1 MKPKIVTN
9 AFGLNVRICCASCA
23 QKGFSKSDLLRHC
36 ALKNEEVR
44 PCDVCEDWQMQAML
58 EKARMT
64 HGRIKRKEYL
74 LYLADLREE
83 EQLKEQLGIEV
94 TPLTIAQVRA
104 AFEKKNGSIYI
115 NF

>member
-1 MKPKIVTN
+1 
-9 AFGLNVRICCASCA
+9 
-23 QKGFSKSDLLRHC
+23 
-36 ALKNEEVR
+36 
-44 PCDVCEDWQMQAML
+44 
-58 EKARMT
+58 MT
-64 HGRIKRKEYL
+64 QGRIKRKEYL